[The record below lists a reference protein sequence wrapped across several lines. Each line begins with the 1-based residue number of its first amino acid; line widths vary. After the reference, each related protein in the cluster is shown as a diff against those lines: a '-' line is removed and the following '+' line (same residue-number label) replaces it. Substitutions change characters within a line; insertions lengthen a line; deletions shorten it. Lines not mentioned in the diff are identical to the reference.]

1 MQAFEYFHFKSTAH
15 GAVGSHGESAQK
27 LAMEAASC
35 DQEVYLSLQ
44 CMEERSAQ
52 DHRQFCKHAILI
64 LALKVRD
71 KVS

>member
-1 MQAFEYFHFKSTAH
+1 MQAFKFFQIKSTAH
-15 GAVGSHGESAQK
+15 GAVGNHGESAQK
-27 LAMEAASC
+27 LAMVAASC

-52 DHRQFCKHAILI
+52 DHQQFCKHAILI

-71 KVS
+71 IVS